1 MKNLFRTVILANCL
15 SLSLVAQIKPTAAGI
30 GEAEALKVEDR
41 IASVRR
47 DLLGKYDMALGELQ
61 IQFQKAADLESALV
75 VRAER
80 TRLQTEQF
88 LSEVNYVKEPKSMRT
103 LQVTMVTR
111 MQELVSGVVSESL
124 PKLVE
129 YKKQLTVEGKL
140 DDAVAIRQCIERLQ
154 NANVPITKV
163 EAGSIV
169 PTETLLQA
177 YSADRIRADKTY
189 KAVRFVVRG
198 VMNGYRVDPNDA
210 TNLLVYVSPA
220 NGSGWVQC
228 SFNTSKWRYRE
239 DKFGP
244 NTLLV
249 LIPREGNEIRVAKG
263 GPIDVLGDCTG
274 WDEMVKLTKCDV
286 TR

>member
-1 MKNLFRTVILANCL
+1 MICRIAFAALTFALPLA
-15 SLSLVAQIKPTAAGI
+15 AQIKPTAAGI

-47 DLLGKYDMALGELQ
+47 DILAKYDMGLGELQ
-61 IQFQKAADLESALV
+61 IQFQKAADLESALT

-80 TRLQTEQF
+80 TRLQAEQL
-88 LSEVNYVKEPKSMRT
+88 LSEANYAKEPKSLRS
-103 LQVTMVTR
+103 LQAITVTR
-111 MQELVSGVVSESL
+111 MQELVSGVVNESL

-140 DDAVAIRQCIERLQ
+140 DDAVAVRQAIERLQ
-154 NANVPITKV
+154 NANVPITK
-163 EAGSIV
+163 ADPGSMV
-169 PTETLLQA
+169 PVETLLQA
-177 YSADRIRADKTY
+177 YSADRGRADKTY
-189 KAVRFVVRG
+189 KGVRLVVRG
-198 VMNGYRVDPNDA
+198 VMAGYRVDPNDA
-210 TNLLVYVSPA
+210 TNLLVYVAAA
-220 NGSGWVQC
+220 NGTSWVQC

-263 GPIDVLGDCTG
+263 GAIDVLGDCTG
-274 WDEMVKLTKCDV
+274 WDEMVKLAKCDLP
-286 TR
+286 R

>member
-1 MKNLFRTVILANCL
+1 MICRIAFAALILAL
-15 SLSLVAQIKPTAAGI
+15 PLAAQIKPTAAGI

-47 DLLGKYDMALGELQ
+47 DILAKYDMGLGELQ
-61 IQFQKAADLESALV
+61 NQFQKAADLESALT

-80 TRLQTEQF
+80 TRLQAEQL
-88 LSEVNYVKEPKSMRT
+88 LSEANYAKEPKSLRT
-103 LQVTMVTR
+103 LQVATVTR
-111 MQELVSGVVSESL
+111 MQELVSGVVNESL

-220 NGSGWVQC
+220 SGSGWVQC